1 MTSVSTPSS
10 SEETAYA
17 EVIGDPIEHSRS
29 PLIHQ
34 YWLDAL
40 AIAAT
45 YRRTLVR
52 AEDMESHVAAA
63 RANPKWRGSNVTM
76 PLKRLA
82 LDLTEA
88 ATDRAVTAGA
98 ANLLLIREGKLFAAN
113 TDVGA
118 IATLVD
124 RQRDYGR
131 RIDSVTLFGSGGAA
145 RGALVA
151 LKLLGIDQVRIQ
163 ARDMAAASKL
173 AVEFGLALGPRP
185 FTDRVDSDML
195 INATPLGMA
204 GYECLNCDLTLL
216 PPEGLVFD
224 MVSNPADTPLI
235 VAAKARGLATV
246 TGLDMLVE
254 QAATSFKLMFGTDAP
269 RDRDAGLWARLR
281 P

>member
-1 MTSVSTPSS
+1 MTSVPSS
-10 SEETAYA
+10 SSRATSAYA

-40 AIAAT
+40 GIAAT
-45 YRRTLVR
+45 YRRQLVR
-52 AEDMESHVAAA
+52 EDELASHVAAA
-63 RANPKWRGSNVTM
+63 RADPQWRGSNVTM
-76 PLKRLA
+76 PLKRAA
-82 LDLTEA
+82 LDLAEG

-98 ANLLLIREGKLFAAN
+98 ANLLLMREGKLFAAN
-113 TDVGA
+113 ADVGA

-124 RQRDYGR
+124 RERKSGR
-131 RIDSVTLFGSGGAA
+131 RVGTVTVFGTGGAA

-163 ARDMAAASKL
+163 ARDMVAATKL
-173 AVEFGLALGPRP
+173 AVEFGLAVGPRQL
-185 FTDRVDSDML
+185 TERVDSDVL

-204 GYECLNCDLTLL
+204 GYECLNCDLSLL

-235 VAAKARGLATV
+235 LAAKARGLSTV

-254 QAATSFKLMFGTDAP
+254 QAASSFKLMFGVDPP
-269 RDRDAGLWARLR
+269 RDRDAGLWERLR